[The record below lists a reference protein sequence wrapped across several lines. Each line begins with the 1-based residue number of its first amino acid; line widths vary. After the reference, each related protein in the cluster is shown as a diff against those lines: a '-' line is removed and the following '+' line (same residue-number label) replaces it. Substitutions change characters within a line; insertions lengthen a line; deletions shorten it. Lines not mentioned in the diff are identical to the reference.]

1 MIKALIASVAVHAA
15 VIFVVGFIVCPWLEK
30 FTPKGEQGRVDV
42 DVVVV
47 GEKSG
52 RGEKKQAAP
61 ERAKPEPIKAEP
73 KTSAAAN
80 GALATGG
87 PVSPPS
93 APAASGATGGDRVT
107 IEGDGNPLSLTL
119 DEFLKWLTTHNEPPR
134 YPRLARMR
142 GEQGKTMI
150 KVSLLSR
157 GSPAESIALEQSSGS
172 ELLDK
177 AALEAVRGWRF
188 PSFRG
193 RDQVTIVI
201 PFRFSLDE
209 S

>member
-1 MIKALIASVAVHAA
+1 MIKALVASVAVHAA

-30 FTPKGEQGRVDV
+30 YTPTGERGRVDV
-42 DVVVV
+42 DVLVL

-61 ERAKPEPIKAEP
+61 ERVKPERAESVP
-73 KTSAAAN
+73 KVPTATN
-80 GALATGG
+80 GALVAG
-87 PVSPPS
+87 
-93 APAASGATGGDRVT
+93 APAAAPPAATTTGAGGDRVT

-142 GEQGKTMI
+142 GEQGKALI

-157 GSPAESIALEQSSGS
+157 GSPAESIGLEQSSGS

-193 RDQVTIVI
+193 KDQVTIVI